1 MDRTLNLVSDRV
13 RTRYQNRG
21 VLTLKYKMTSKMSY
35 SNIDIGYV

>member
-1 MDRTLNLVSDRV
+1 MDRTLNPIKDRV
-13 RTRYQNRG
+13 RSRHPNRG